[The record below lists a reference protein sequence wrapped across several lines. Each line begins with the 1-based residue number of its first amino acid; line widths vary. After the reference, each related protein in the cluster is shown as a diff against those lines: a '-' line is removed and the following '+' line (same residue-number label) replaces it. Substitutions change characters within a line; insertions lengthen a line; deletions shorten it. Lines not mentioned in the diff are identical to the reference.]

1 MGKRKAKNNPLQ
13 VKNVKLVELRPK
25 RGAKSVVEDFLET
38 NNSKKSNNK
47 ENLNGGGVIA
57 KKERKKKV
65 VILGMIYKC
74 YLYIIMDKST

>member
-25 RGAKSVVEDFLET
+25 RGAKTVVEDFLET
-38 NNSKKSNNK
+38 NNSKKSNK
-47 ENLNGGGVIA
+47 ENLNGDGVIA

-65 VILGMIYKC
+65 VILGKK
-74 YLYIIMDKST
+74 L

>member
-13 VKNVKLVELRPK
+13 VKNVELRPK

-38 NNSKKSNNK
+38 NNSKKSNK
-47 ENLNGGGVIA
+47 ENLNGDGVIA

-65 VILGMIYKC
+65 VILGKKQETLSLSKAGEC
-74 YLYIIMDKST
+74 LA